1 MPYSKQCPQGPRC
14 YESLVSAIIL
24 IKSGCAP
31 TIPIRP
37 GTFFLRSNIH
47 TGDVMLRFKVF
58 FSQSPFHIILV
69 SKLVCLIMFKL
80 IHYAFTGIRVASHWD
95 LFYFIT
101 KRQNSSNFC
110 SDSLV
115 CCVLQQTVEGSNSV
129 QDSWYGKSRS
139 RLTCIKVHDDTLFG
153 CAEV

>member
-1 MPYSKQCPQGPRC
+1 MSPRTQVLWEFGFSYIFNQKC
-14 YESLVSAIIL
+14 
-24 IKSGCAP
+24 GCAP

-58 FSQSPFHIILV
+58 FSQPTFHIILV

-80 IHYAFTGIRVASHWD
+80 IHYAFTGIRLTSHWD

>member
-24 IKSGCAP
+24 IKSVGVLLP
-31 TIPIRP
+31 YQSDQEP
-37 GTFFLRSNIH
+37 FFWEAIFTLE
-47 TGDVMLRFKVF
+47 MLCCVF
-58 FSQSPFHIILV
+58 FSQPTFHIILV

-80 IHYAFTGIRVASHWD
+80 IHYAFTGIRLASHWD